1 MRDIL
6 EISFSDIEMNGVF
19 GNEKIMEYYNANKK
33 SVERIRK
40 WDIFNL
46 EKNMPRRL
54 LQVPYDI
61 LNRFNRHKLQ
71 DKNES
76 LVNDVKYTDYSISE
90 MTDQCL
96 DYFCIATK

>member
-1 MRDIL
+1 
-6 EISFSDIEMNGVF
+6 
-19 GNEKIMEYYNANKK
+19 
-33 SVERIRK
+33 
-40 WDIFNL
+40 
-46 EKNMPRRL
+46 MPRRL

-76 LVNDVKYTDYSISE
+76 LVNDVKYTDYSISV
-90 MTDQCL
+90 MTDKCL